1 MYNGVTNIRGVIE
14 LATKAITVRVDDSV
28 KAQAEA
34 MLEDIGMN
42 MTTYIASSLKAL
54 VREKKVPFDLVTTQY
69 LSDQIILKEL
79 AVAEKE
85 AADPN
90 AKRLNHD
97 AVFGKI
103 RERHGY
109 EI

>member
-1 MYNGVTNIRGVIE
+1 M
-14 LATKAITVRVDDSV
+14 ATKAITVRVDDSV
-28 KAQAEA
+28 KEEAEA

-54 VREKKVPFDLVTTQY
+54 VREKRVPFDLVTTQY
-69 LSDQIILKEL
+69 LTDQVILKEL

-85 AADPN
+85 AAYPN
-90 AKRLNHD
+90 AKWLSHD
-97 AVFGKI
+97 EVFSKI

-109 EI
+109 EV

>member
-1 MYNGVTNIRGVIE
+1 
-14 LATKAITVRVDDSV
+14 
-28 KAQAEA
+28 

-54 VREKKVPFDLVTTQY
+54 VRERKIPFDLVTTQY
-69 LSDQIILKEL
+69 LTDREILNEL

-90 AKRLNHD
+90 TKWLSHD
-97 AVFGKI
+97 AVFSKI
-103 RERHGY
+103 RERYGY
-109 EI
+109 EV

>member
-1 MYNGVTNIRGVIE
+1 M
-14 LATKAITVRVDDSV
+14 ATKAITVRVDDTV

-34 MLEDIGMN
+34 MLEDMGMN

-54 VREKKVPFDLVTTQY
+54 VRQRKIPFDLVTTQY
-69 LSDQIILKEL
+69 LADQIILKEL

-90 AKRLNHD
+90 AKWLSHEE
-97 AVFGKI
+97 VFSKI
-103 RERHGY
+103 RERYGY
-109 EI
+109 KV

>member
-1 MYNGVTNIRGVIE
+1 M
-14 LATKAITVRVDDSV
+14 ATKAITVRVDDAV
-28 KAQAEA
+28 KAQAEE
-34 MLEDIGMN
+34 MLEDMGMN

-54 VREKKVPFDLVTTQY
+54 VRERKIPFELVTTRY
-69 LSDQIILKEL
+69 LTEQEILKEL

-90 AKRLNHD
+90 AKFLSHD
-97 AVFGKI
+97 AVFSKI

-109 EI
+109 EV